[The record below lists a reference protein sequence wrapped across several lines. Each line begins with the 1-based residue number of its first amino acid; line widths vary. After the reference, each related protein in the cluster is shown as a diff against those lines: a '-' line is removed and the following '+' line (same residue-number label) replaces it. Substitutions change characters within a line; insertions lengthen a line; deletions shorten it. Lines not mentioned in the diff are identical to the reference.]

1 MMALAW
7 PMVRHLDLGR
17 YSGPVAGSAAIII
30 ALSILMLAAGGRL
43 FSLSRPELRFVVLVH
58 LARILVMT
66 FASALLWHLALGT
79 VALGYWLMLATLQ
92 LLVSRLPLVPNK
104 DLVFA
109 PLTAFLIGHDSEVS
123 ALMAMIATL
132 TLATHLLAGGL
143 LVLTGMAD
151 DRAAGQPGA

>member
-1 MMALAW
+1 
-7 PMVRHLDLGR
+7 
-17 YSGPVAGSAAIII
+17 
-30 ALSILMLAAGGRL
+30 
-43 FSLSRPELRFVVLVH
+43 
-58 LARILVMT
+58 
-66 FASALLWHLALGT
+66 
-79 VALGYWLMLATLQ
+79 MLATLQ

-109 PLTAFLIGHDSEVS
+109 TLTAFLIGHDSEVS